1 MGSSFTNNP
10 SDILSAWIAQEVLS
24 PQIFRQEKDLIGIH
38 GSVIPIINGPLPWE
52 TGEEIPKP
60 GHRPFYQI
68 VLGTLDFEKSIAALL
83 KTPANTTQ
91 PAATPPQP
99 NIATRQAIIA
109 VVVVDDKGRMI
120 DSPAISIS
128 SFAWALAPAI
138 NGDWQRL
145 PHWRASEAAM
155 LASFEKTRLRRDTDP
170 KELPLDRQTLDNARD
185 HLIRSLELPTE
196 LVTTNLFAMRIY
208 VNNKN
213 KEGPEPILF
222 NSFLI
227 GDLIAARQLFTE
239 DATSRGSTR
248 NLRLYLG
255 AEQPHGRINLLD
267 DHRQFETALS
277 PSIMPP
283 ARWPGPGRHPL
294 VLLQQAAVNLAL
306 NELKTNGILAINGPP
321 GTGKTT
327 LLRDIVAAIVAS
339 RAEAMCQFDDP
350 AEAFTNSGERIKAGQ
365 AWLML
370 NRLSDHLKGYEM
382 LIASS
387 NNKAVENVSAALPG
401 IQAIAGDIG
410 DLRYFTCLSE
420 TLLQKDS
427 WGLIAA
433 VLGNAQNRARF
444 RQIFWWDKEVGL
456 SAYLAEASGAPQT
469 IETKDPLTGRFM
481 KRRPRIVIEERAPR
495 DHQEA
500 LRRWS
505 LAKNRFNSALK
516 KSRRMISSLEKIEK
530 TLLGVHTLKNAK
542 AEAATSLSHAETAL
556 SIAKSALSSAEA
568 ALSSAQAALSS
579 SQAALSAAK
588 SESRNAHAGIPLAR
602 PGFFARLFAT
612 DSARNW
618 KRQRRQY
625 KSNIGHARRSLD
637 QQFGILAAC
646 RSTADR
652 CEQAERE
659 CRINYISACNR
670 LTAANGELKNARKL
684 LGLHFVDEQFFHLP
698 HDERHIISPWC
709 TREMQLLRDE
719 VFIASL
725 QLHKAFVDAAAK
737 PIRHNLGALMMA
749 MTGRP
754 LSDQEKRKLLP
765 DLWSTL
771 FLVVPCIST
780 TFASLSIMMADM
792 PPESL
797 GWLLVDEAGQALPQ
811 AAIGAIMRTR
821 RAVIVGDP
829 MQVEPVIVLPDS
841 VTRQICLRFAV
852 DPDRFNA
859 QKASVQ
865 TLADEATRYFAEF
878 IGKFGSRFI
887 GLPLLVHRRC
897 EEPMFG
903 ISNSVAYQGLM
914 VHARTAEDS
923 PIRNVLG
930 SSRWI
935 DIRGK
940 GIDKWCP
947 EEGEKVMEML
957 RLLRNANIEPNL
969 YIISPFAAVVHNLRI
984 LIHDSQ
990 IMDDTKWL
998 NEHIGTVHTVQGR
1011 EAQAVILVLGAP
1023 LDVQSGAREWAGKT
1037 PNLLNVAVTRANQ
1050 VIYVIGNRELWE
1062 DAGYF
1067 RELSD
1072 RLPG

>member
-1 MGSSFTNNP
+1 MNWK
-10 SDILSAWIAQEVLS
+10 A
-24 PQIFRQEKDLIGIH
+24 
-38 GSVIPIINGPLPWE
+38 
-52 TGEEIPKP
+52 
-60 GHRPFYQI
+60 
-68 VLGTLDFEKSIAALL
+68 
-83 KTPANTTQ
+83 
-91 PAATPPQP
+91 
-99 NIATRQAIIA
+99 
-109 VVVVDDKGRMI
+109 
-120 DSPAISIS
+120 
-128 SFAWALAPAI
+128 
-138 NGDWQRL
+138 
-145 PHWRASEAAM
+145 
-155 LASFEKTRLRRDTDP
+155 
-170 KELPLDRQTLDNARD
+170 
-185 HLIRSLELPTE
+185 
-196 LVTTNLFAMRIY
+196 
-208 VNNKN
+208 
-213 KEGPEPILF
+213 
-222 NSFLI
+222 
-227 GDLIAARQLFTE
+227 
-239 DATSRGSTR
+239 
-248 NLRLYLG
+248 
-255 AEQPHGRINLLD
+255 
-267 DHRQFETALS
+267 
-277 PSIMPP
+277 
-283 ARWPGPGRHPL
+283 
-294 VLLQQAAVNLAL
+294 
-306 NELKTNGILAINGPP
+306 NGILAINGPP

-327 LLRDIVAAIVAS
+327 LLRDIVAGIVAS
-339 RAEAMCQFDDP
+339 RAEAMCRFDDP
-350 AEAFTNSGERIKAGQ
+350 AEAFTNSGERIRAGQ

-401 IQAIAGDIG
+401 TQAMAGDIG
-410 DLRYFTCLSE
+410 DLRYFSCLSE

-469 IETKDPLTGRFM
+469 IETKDPLTGRFI
-481 KRRPRIVIEERAPR
+481 KRRPRIVIEEMAPH

-505 LAKNRFNSALK
+505 LAKNRFNAALK
-516 KSRRMISSLEKIEK
+516 KSRRMISNLEKMEN
-530 TLLGVHTLKNAK
+530 TLSGMSTLKHAK
-542 AEAATSLSHAETAL
+542 AEAAAALTHTESAL
-556 SIAKSALSSAEA
+556 SIAKSALSSTK
-568 ALSSAQAALSS
+568 
-579 SQAALSAAK
+579 AALSAAK
-588 SESRNAHAGIPLAR
+588 SGSQTGQHTVPLPR
-602 PGFFARLFAT
+602 PGLFARLFAT

-618 KRQRRQY
+618 KRQRKQY
-625 KSNIGHARRSLD
+625 IGNIEQARRSLER
-637 QQFGILAAC
+637 QTGIMAAC
-646 RSTADR
+646 QSAVDR
-652 CEQAERE
+652 YEHAGRE
-659 CRINYISACNR
+659 CRIKYVSACNR
-670 LTAANGELKNARKL
+670 LTAANGELTNARRL
-684 LGLHFVDEQFFHLP
+684 LGPHFVDEQFFDLP
-698 HDERHIISPWC
+698 HDERHIVSPWC

-719 VFIASL
+719 VFIASM
-725 QLHKAFVDAAAK
+725 QLHKAFIDAAAK

-754 LSDQEKRKLLP
+754 LSDQGKKELLP

-780 TFASLSIMMADM
+780 TFASLANLMGDM
-792 PPESL
+792 PPEGL

-821 RAVIVGDP
+821 RAVVVGDP

-841 VTRQICLRFAV
+841 LTHQICLRFAV

-859 QKASVQ
+859 PKTSVQ
-865 TLADEATRYFAEF
+865 TLADEATPYFAEF

-914 VHARTAEDS
+914 VHARTTEDS

-947 EEGEKVMEML
+947 EEGDKVMDML
-957 RLLRNANIEPNL
+957 RLLRNANIEPDL
-969 YIISPFAAVVHNLRI
+969 YIITPFTAVVQNLRI

-990 IMDDTKWL
+990 IMDDPKWL
-998 NEHIGTVHTVQGR
+998 SEHIGTVHTVQGR
-1011 EAQAVILVLGAP
+1011 EAQGVILVLGAP
-1023 LDVQSGAREWAGKT
+1023 LVAQSGAREWAGKT